1 MSAVAESFDPDPV
14 TSRILKSVTDLGNTV
29 LAKRAAGELHAI
41 KSRRPPQFH
50 DVEVFRKTMRVLEKH
65 HFRLPVCRF
74 VIDLFDRKVLRRI
87 ILEEDDDDDSESG
100 SDMDMP
106 SASQRAS
113 NTQTPSG
120 LETRQQPMSDSS
132 DDE

>member
-1 MSAVAESFDPDPV
+1 M

-41 KSRRPPQFH
+41 KAKRAPQFH
-50 DVEVFRKTMRVLEKH
+50 DVEVFRKTMRVLERH

-74 VIDLFDRKVLRRI
+74 VIDLFDRRVLRRI
-87 ILEEDDDDDSESG
+87 VLEEDEDEDSESG
-100 SDMDMP
+100 SEMDMP

-113 NTQTPSG
+113 GALASG
-120 LETRQQPMSDSS
+120 GSDSRQRQ
-132 DDE
+132 DDSESCGEE